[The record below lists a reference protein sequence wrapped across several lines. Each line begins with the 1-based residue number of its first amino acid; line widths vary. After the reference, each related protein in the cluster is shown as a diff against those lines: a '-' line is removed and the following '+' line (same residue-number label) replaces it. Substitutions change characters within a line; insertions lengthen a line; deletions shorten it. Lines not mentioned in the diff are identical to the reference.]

1 LAVNKRKILENAR
14 KLAQKGAQAKALKEY
29 EKLVKLD
36 PRDAKL
42 RLEIGDAY
50 RRWGQVDEAI
60 DTYVKVA
67 DQYTREGFDARAVAV
82 YKQIVNLDPDRT
94 ASYEPL
100 ADLYERMGL
109 AAEAVSALQTAA
121 DSHHRQGRKREALEL
136 LRKMATMD
144 PTNTTSRLKVAEL
157 LRQEGLNQEAVAE
170 YAQVGQELDRQGDV
184 EVACKI
190 YRRLLE
196 LDPDHVEALA
206 RLGQGLLRAGKAP
219 AAEALAR
226 RAVDLAPE
234 EPTHYELLADV
245 YRSLER
251 EDALADVYRSLAEL
265 FRRRGDDDEARA
277 ILQRHVPPSAF
288 AVEGEEIETLGGDA
302 LDDEAFL
309 GEEELGAGDELLG
322 EELIPGEGAPAVTLD
337 TPSAN
342 DDPIV
347 LDEPVESAAA
357 GHVASHG
364 LGPSAQASPA
374 EPDCDPD
381 QLLAEASVYLRY
393 GKRDNAIA
401 HLERI
406 LAVEPE
412 HRLALEKLGEAHAD
426 AGDESRAVDVWV
438 RAVKL
443 AQQDA
448 DTDAVGVLRSR
459 IRALDEEAANALEP
473 TAPDPGP
480 PDALD
485 ADQDS
490 DFGIDVEL
498 DEEIEIDLDDAELD
512 DAQPAVAIE
521 PPRSS
526 GIESASLSTAT
537 TQQLRED
544 LEEADFYVQQGLLTE
559 AEEIYKRVLSIAP
572 NHPRALVRLGEV
584 VAAQGGDPGAVATP
598 VEEPQGRPA
607 DPDEIEA
614 SDELDTEDFDVSDID
629 LDLDAAAESLRDPEP
644 ELDMLEPVLTAPEPT
659 PAAPEPVL
667 TAPEPT
673 PAAPEPVLTA
683 PEPAPAA
690 PEPTSATPEP
700 MFDDVPPAAADDAE
714 GEAGGID
721 LISEIGEF
729 DELDETAVDSVG
741 DEAEGEA
748 DGEGFD
754 LAAELSGEF
763 DADWASA
770 SQSGTAPGDDG
781 FTAVFDAFKK
791 GVSEALSE
799 GDHDAHYDLGIAY
812 KEMGLF
818 DDAIGE
824 FRAAMASASHRLGC
838 LHLIG
843 VCALEGG
850 QPRVAID
857 HLEELMAAPEA
868 TDSQILAGRFDLGC
882 AWEAL
887 DDRGRARDAFDAV
900 AQVDATFRDVGA
912 RLAALEDGSPGP
924 VEAPPEKDFE
934 SFEDMLLDEDDPGDD
949 GQAEPALQRADPH
962 AVAEECDEP
971 DVDDPSVGP
980 AMVREG
986 DPTPAPLSESAHEAT
1001 PDADGDA
1008 RPGPPLPPAAPAH
1021 PDPPARATRRRK
1033 KKISF
1038 V

>member
-1 LAVNKRKILENAR
+1 V
-14 KLAQKGAQAKALKEY
+14 
-29 EKLVKLD
+29 
-36 PRDAKL
+36 
-42 RLEIGDAY
+42 
-50 RRWGQVDEAI
+50 
-60 DTYVKVA
+60 
-67 DQYTREGFDARAVAV
+67 
-82 YKQIVNLDPDRT
+82 
-94 ASYEPL
+94 
-100 ADLYERMGL
+100 
-109 AAEAVSALQTAA
+109 
-121 DSHHRQGRKREALEL
+121 
-136 LRKMATMD
+136 
-144 PTNTTSRLKVAEL
+144 
-157 LRQEGLNQEAVAE
+157 
-170 YAQVGQELDRQGDV
+170 
-184 EVACKI
+184 
-190 YRRLLE
+190 
-196 LDPDHVEALA
+196 
-206 RLGQGLLRAGKAP
+206 
-219 AAEALAR
+219 
-226 RAVDLAPE
+226 
-234 EPTHYELLADV
+234 
-245 YRSLER
+245 
-251 EDALADVYRSLAEL
+251 
-265 FRRRGDDDEARA
+265 
-277 ILQRHVPPSAF
+277 RH
-288 AVEGEEIETLGGDA
+288 
-302 LDDEAFL
+302 
-309 GEEELGAGDELLG
+309 
-322 EELIPGEGAPAVTLD
+322 
-337 TPSAN
+337 
-342 DDPIV
+342 
-347 LDEPVESAAA
+347 
-357 GHVASHG
+357 
-364 LGPSAQASPA
+364 
-374 EPDCDPD
+374 
-381 QLLAEASVYLRY
+381 
-393 GKRDNAIA
+393 
-401 HLERI
+401 
-406 LAVEPE
+406 
-412 HRLALEKLGEAHAD
+412 
-426 AGDESRAVDVWV
+426 
-438 RAVKL
+438 
-443 AQQDA
+443 
-448 DTDAVGVLRSR
+448 
-459 IRALDEEAANALEP
+459 
-473 TAPDPGP
+473 
-480 PDALD
+480 
-485 ADQDS
+485 
-490 DFGIDVEL
+490 
-498 DEEIEIDLDDAELD
+498 
-512 DAQPAVAIE
+512 
-521 PPRSS
+521 
-526 GIESASLSTAT
+526 
-537 TQQLRED
+537 
-544 LEEADFYVQQGLLTE
+544 
-559 AEEIYKRVLSIAP
+559 
-572 NHPRALVRLGEV
+572 GEV
-584 VAAQGGDPGAVATP
+584 LAAQGGDPGAVATP

-644 ELDMLEPVLTAPEPT
+644 KLDMLEPVLTAPEPT

-683 PEPAPAA
+683 PEPAPTA

-971 DVDDPSVGP
+971 DVDDPSDGP

-1008 RPGPPLPPAAPAH
+1008 RPGPPLPPAAPAD

>member
-1 LAVNKRKILENAR
+1 LAINKRKILENAR

-29 EKLVKLD
+29 ERLVKLD

-60 DTYVKVA
+60 DTYAKVA

-82 YKQIVNLDPDRT
+82 YKQIVNLDPERT

-121 DSHHRQGRKREALEL
+121 DSHHRQGRKHEALAL

-157 LRQEGLNQEAVAE
+157 LRQEGLAQEAVAE

-184 EVACKI
+184 EAACKI

-196 LDPDHVEALA
+196 LEPDHVEALVH
-206 RLGQGLLRAGKAP
+206 LGQSLLRAGKAP

-226 RAVDLAPE
+226 RAVDLAPD
-234 EPTHYELLADV
+234 EPAHYELLADV
-245 YRSLER
+245 YRSLKR

-288 AVEGEEIETLGGDA
+288 AVEGEEIETLGGDD

-309 GEEELGAGDELLG
+309 SEDELGHGDVLLG
-322 EELIPGEGAPAVTLD
+322 DELIPGEDAPAVTLD
-337 TPSAN
+337 TPVAT

-347 LDEPVESAAA
+347 LDEPVGPAAT
-357 GHVASHG
+357 GHVASPG
-364 LGPSAQASPA
+364 IGPSAQVSPA

-406 LAVEPE
+406 LVVEPE

-426 AGDESRAVDVWV
+426 AGDEPRAVEVWAS
-438 RAVKL
+438 AVKL
-443 AQQDA
+443 AQEDG
-448 DTDAVGVLRSR
+448 DTDAAGVLRSR
-459 IRALDEEAANALEP
+459 IRALDEDAANALEP

-480 PDALD
+480 PGALD
-485 ADQDS
+485 ADPDP
-490 DFGIDVEL
+490 DFAIDVEL
-498 DEEIEIDLDDAELD
+498 DDEIEIDLDEAELD
-512 DAQPAVAIE
+512 DAPSVVAIE
-521 PPRSS
+521 PPRAT

-584 VAAQGGDPGAVATP
+584 VAARGGDPGDVATA
-598 VEEPQGRPA
+598 VEDTHGRPA
-607 DPDEIEA
+607 DPGEIEA
-614 SDELDTEDFDVSDID
+614 YDDLDTADLDVSD
-629 LDLDAAAESLRDPEP
+629 LDLDVAAEPLRDSEPALATPEP
-644 ELDMLEPVLTAPEPT
+644 TLATPEPTLTAPEPT
-659 PAAPEPVL
+659 LATPEPTLATPEPML

-673 PAAPEPVLTA
+673 L
-683 PEPAPAA
+683 AA
-690 PEPTSATPEP
+690 PEPTRATPEP
-700 MFDDVPPAAADDAE
+700 MLDDMPPVAADD
-714 GEAGGID
+714 AGGID
-721 LISEIGEF
+721 LVSEIGEF
-729 DELDETAVDSVG
+729 DELEETAVDSAG
-741 DEAEGEA
+741 DEEA
-748 DGEGFD
+748 ADANGEGFD

-763 DADWASA
+763 DEDWASA
-770 SQSGTAPGDDG
+770 SQSGTASGDDG
-781 FTAVFDAFKK
+781 FAAVFDAFKK

-812 KEMGLF
+812 KEMGLV

-824 FRAAMASASHRLGC
+824 FRAAMASASRRLGC

-850 QPRVAID
+850 QPRVAVD

-887 DDRGRARDAFDAV
+887 GDLRRARDAFDAV
-900 AQVDATFRDVGA
+900 AQVDASFRDVGA
-912 RLAALEDGSPGP
+912 RLAALRDDSPDP

-934 SFEDMLLDEDDPGDD
+934 SFEDMLLDEDDPSED
-949 GQAEPALQRADPH
+949 GQAEPAVHQTDPH
-962 AVAEECDEP
+962 AVSEECFES
-971 DVDDPSVGP
+971 DVDDLSVGP
-980 AMVREG
+980 AMVPEG
-986 DPTPAPLSESAHEAT
+986 DPTPAPLPESAHEAT

-1008 RPGPPLPPAAPAH
+1008 RPEPPLEPAARAD
-1021 PDPPARATRRRK
+1021 PDPPAPATRRRK

>member
-1 LAVNKRKILENAR
+1 LAINKRKILENAR

-29 EKLVKLD
+29 ERLVKLD

-60 DTYVKVA
+60 DTYAKVA

-82 YKQIVNLDPDRT
+82 YKQIVNLDPERT

-121 DSHHRQGRKREALEL
+121 DSHHRQGRKHEALAL

-157 LRQEGLNQEAVAE
+157 LRQEGLAQEAVAE

-184 EVACKI
+184 EAACKI

-196 LDPDHVEALA
+196 LEPDHVEALVH
-206 RLGQGLLRAGKAP
+206 LGQSLLRAGKAP

-226 RAVDLAPE
+226 RAVDLAPD
-234 EPTHYELLADV
+234 EPAHYELLADV
-245 YRSLER
+245 YRSLKR

-288 AVEGEEIETLGGDA
+288 AVEGEEIETLGGDD

-309 GEEELGAGDELLG
+309 SEDELGHGDVLLG
-322 EELIPGEGAPAVTLD
+322 DELIPGEDAPAVTLD
-337 TPSAN
+337 TPVAT

-347 LDEPVESAAA
+347 LDEPVGPAAT
-357 GHVASHG
+357 GHVASPG
-364 LGPSAQASPA
+364 IGPSAQVSPA

-406 LAVEPE
+406 LVFEPE

-426 AGDESRAVDVWV
+426 AGDESRAVEVWAS
-438 RAVKL
+438 AVKL
-443 AQQDA
+443 AQEDG
-448 DTDAVGVLRSR
+448 DTDAAGVLRSR
-459 IRALDEEAANALEP
+459 IRALDEDAANALEP

-480 PDALD
+480 PGALD
-485 ADQDS
+485 ADPDP
-490 DFGIDVEL
+490 DFAIDVEL
-498 DEEIEIDLDDAELD
+498 DDEIEIDLDEAELD
-512 DAQPAVAIE
+512 DAQSAVAIE
-521 PPRSS
+521 PPREP

-584 VAAQGGDPGAVATP
+584 VAARGGDPGDVATA
-598 VEEPQGRPA
+598 VEDTHGRPA
-607 DPDEIEA
+607 DPGEIEA
-614 SDELDTEDFDVSDID
+614 YDDLDTADLDVSD
-629 LDLDAAAESLRDPEP
+629 LDLDVAAEPLRDSEP
-644 ELDMLEPVLTAPEPT
+644 ALATPEPT
-659 PAAPEPVL
+659 L
-667 TAPEPT
+667 
-673 PAAPEPVLTA
+673 
-683 PEPAPAA
+683 AA
-690 PEPTSATPEP
+690 PEPTRAAPEP
-700 MFDDVPPAAADDAE
+700 MLDDMPPVAADD
-714 GEAGGID
+714 AGGID
-721 LISEIGEF
+721 LVSEIGEF
-729 DELDETAVDSVG
+729 DELEETAVDSAG
-741 DEAEGEA
+741 DEEA
-748 DGEGFD
+748 ADANGEGFD

-763 DADWASA
+763 DEDWASA
-770 SQSGTAPGDDG
+770 SQSGTASGDDG
-781 FTAVFDAFKK
+781 FAAVFDAFKK

-812 KEMGLF
+812 KEMGLV

-824 FRAAMASASHRLGC
+824 FRAAMASASRRLGC

-850 QPRVAID
+850 QPRVAVD

-887 DDRGRARDAFDAV
+887 GDRRRARDAFDAV
-900 AQVDATFRDVGA
+900 AQVDASFRDVGA
-912 RLAALEDGSPGP
+912 RLAALRDDSPDP

-934 SFEDMLLDEDDPGDD
+934 SFEDMLLDEDDPSED
-949 GQAEPALQRADPH
+949 GQAEPAVHQTDPH
-962 AVAEECDEP
+962 AVSEECFES
-971 DVDDPSVGP
+971 DVDDLSVGP
-980 AMVREG
+980 AMVPEG
-986 DPTPAPLSESAHEAT
+986 DPTPAPLPESAHEAT

-1008 RPGPPLPPAAPAH
+1008 RPEPPLEPAARAD
-1021 PDPPARATRRRK
+1021 PDPPAPATRRRK